1 MHSALFVARIS
12 GVEPN
17 KWERFLKT
25 AKVELHTYPNVSCLA
40 ENVWVVNFQ
49 ENPDLFPILSLP
61 PTLLES
67 FMEFFHLNMRPNGFR
82 AGLIPIPFGAEV
94 KRHKFIL
101 F

>member
-49 ENPDLFPILSLP
+49 ENPAPLSYLVSAADAVGVLYGILPFEHAPEWLP
-61 PTLLES
+61 GG
-67 FMEFFHLNMRPNGFR
+67 FDPNTIRGR
-82 AGLIPIPFGAEV
+82 SE
-94 KRHKFIL
+94 KT
-101 F
+101 